1 MPSLFSTTNSF
12 LTSSFQIIQQHIFFF
27 FPILIVIA
35 IFIYIVKL
43 PSVSVSLCLSLTKGG
58 RGTEGVPSFIQ
69 QLLFFPSFMKII
81 LLSSQ
86 GSWSPES
93 SDLHLANTQ
102 HLRRRRI
109 KCVTYRKYHILGFT
123 FTFNWNCR
131 PPPEPTSSW
140 RLLRPSLTSFFCK
153 YTSGL
158 KRDSF
163 LKTQWVPSN

>member
-1 MPSLFSTTNSF
+1 MPSLFSTTNSV

-109 KCVTYRKYHILGFT
+109 KFVTYRKYHILGFT

-131 PPPEPTSSW
+131 RPPEPTSSW
-140 RLLRPSLTSFFCK
+140 RLLRPFLTSFFPQIHQRIK
-153 YTSGL
+153 
-158 KRDSF
+158 KIFF
-163 LKTQWVPSN
+163 LENTMGPK